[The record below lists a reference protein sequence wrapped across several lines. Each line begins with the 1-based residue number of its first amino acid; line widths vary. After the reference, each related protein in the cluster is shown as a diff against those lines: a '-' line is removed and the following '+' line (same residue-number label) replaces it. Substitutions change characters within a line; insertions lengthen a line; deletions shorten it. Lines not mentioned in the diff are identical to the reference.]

1 MTFDLIALDLDGTAL
16 RPDRTNFS
24 IRLQAALAAAHQKGI
39 AVVPITGRQYGM
51 LPPAVR
57 TGAPWEKLCV
67 LCNGGEVRTLPGGQL
82 LEAHYLARGE
92 LLALVE
98 LGRCA
103 GHPCGAVCRGS
114 TLPHPGRA
122 GRSSAE
128 QGTACAFHLEEILA
142 RRGQETDDLR
152 ALCSRED
159 LDFDKVNLPWVPEDR
174 RKQLQTAL
182 PHCRWL
188 SPGPAARVWK
198 SPTPKLRK
206 SME

>member
-98 LGRCA
+98 LLLALGRVSPIRSVPAAA
-103 GHPCGAVCRGS
+103 GYLLACGLFLELAPLLYKPSSVCDPWD
-114 TLPHPGRA
+114 LLAYLA
-122 GRSSAE
+122 G
-128 QGTACAFHLEEILA
+128 GLL
-142 RRGQETDDLR
+142 
-152 ALCSRED
+152 
-159 LDFDKVNLPWVPEDR
+159 
-174 RKQLQTAL
+174 AL
-182 PHCRWL
+182 PLERRLL
-188 SPGPAARVWK
+188 SH
-198 SPTPKLRK
+198 SI
-206 SME
+206 

>member
-98 LGRCA
+98 LAGCA

-114 TLPHPGRA
+114 TLPNPGELAGPAPSRGRPALPPGRDP
-122 GRSSAE
+122 GP
-128 QGTACAFHLEEILA
+128 GG
-142 RRGQETDDLR
+142 GQETDDLR
-152 ALCSRED
+152 ALCSRHACD
-159 LDFDKVNLPWVPEDR
+159 CP
-174 RKQLQTAL
+174 
-182 PHCRWL
+182 
-188 SPGPAARVWK
+188 
-198 SPTPKLRK
+198 
-206 SME
+206 